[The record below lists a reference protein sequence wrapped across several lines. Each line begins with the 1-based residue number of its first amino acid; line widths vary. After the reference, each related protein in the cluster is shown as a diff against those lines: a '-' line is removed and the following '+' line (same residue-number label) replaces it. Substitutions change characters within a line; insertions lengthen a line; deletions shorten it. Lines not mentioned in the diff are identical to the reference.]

1 MHSQDILP
9 LLELQ
14 QIGYEKSLKNPMSR
28 LLVLFTFLLFRM
40 RERQTATEKEFG
52 IVLQMTLGYILTR
65 RRIHVK

>member
-28 LLVLFTFLLFRM
+28 LLVLFTFMLFRM
-40 RERQTATEKEFG
+40 RERDTATEK
-52 IVLQMTLGYILTR
+52 
-65 RRIHVK
+65 